1 MRVSLGGSES
11 REANFLLYY
20 LREPPG
26 RPPNTSFNE
35 AIQNTSR
42 KFAGPWPKGVLRS
55 RGLVLYVL
63 VDLPLPPPQGAFS
76 AVVGRR

>member
-1 MRVSLGGSES
+1 MKTDRKSIYAYRKPE
-11 REANFLLYY
+11 
-20 LREPPG
+20 
-26 RPPNTSFNE
+26 
-35 AIQNTSR
+35 